1 MKEGGWEGGSSV
13 VPAEPGL
20 FFFTLFWFW
29 ELRLLFLNLTAK
41 RGVEVYTLCLQ
52 QQLETT

>member
-20 FFFTLFWFW
+20 FFFTLFWFC

-41 RGVEVYTLCLQ
+41 RGVEIYFMYATA
-52 QQLETT
+52 T